1 MAATAAVSRTS
12 SRAVSDTPSLARDAR
27 AFSSMSVANTLAPS
41 RANASAQ
48 ARPMPT
54 AAAVTNARLPFRRS
68 DMEVSLEWSRLFL
81 GVIRGLDPRIHLLRK
96 KDGLPGQA
104 RQQRFCELMI
114 IPRDAEL
121 AGDVLVARCKL
132 HAGAG

>member
-12 SRAVSDTPSLARDAR
+12 SRAVSDPPSLARDAR

-48 ARPMPT
+48 ARPIPA

-68 DMEVSLEWSRLFL
+68 DISPAPLNRRGVIFV
-81 GVIRGLDPRIHLLRK
+81 VIRGLDPRIHLLK
-96 KDGLPGQA
+96 SDGLPGRA
-104 RQQRFCELMI
+104 RQ
-114 IPRDAEL
+114 
-121 AGDVLVARCKL
+121 
-132 HAGAG
+132 